1 MRALVVLLVVL
12 VASGCV
18 SQKKYLALENDYQGV
33 ERSLAEKEKAIVD
46 RDQEIANFEARV
58 QALDARV
65 AELDAAVARR
75 QAELDD
81 LHGRQASL
89 LIDKGRLK
97 ADVESM
103 RKALADLQARRDA
116 AEAQLAAYR
125 DLLSRFQRLI
135 DAGKLRVK
143 IVEGRMVVELATDVL
158 FSSGSADL
166 STDGKA
172 AIDEVARVLAT
183 IPDRHFQVE
192 GHTDNDPIRTAQYP
206 SNWELAAGRALTV
219 VRTMIAAGMPAARV
233 SAASYAE
240 SKPVAPNETP
250 AGKQANRR
258 IEIVVVPD
266 LSGLPGYDELQAIG
280 TGGR

>member
-280 TGGR
+280 AGGR